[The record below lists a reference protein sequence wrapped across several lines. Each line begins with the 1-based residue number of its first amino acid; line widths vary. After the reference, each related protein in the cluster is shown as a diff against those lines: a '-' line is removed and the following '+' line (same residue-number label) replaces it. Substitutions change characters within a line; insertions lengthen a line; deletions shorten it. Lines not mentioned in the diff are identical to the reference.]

1 MFSRNWQFDVDNM
14 QPHLLLVYHCMQL
27 DESLHIF
34 CMRVRDPLAT
44 LINSNSLKL
53 QTFLI
58 KLRARFIIRGV
69 EPTIILKINQYY
81 KTNDETKP
89 IKGSESFVVPVIQS
103 DRSLRKWVMFHLKS
117 VIQGF

>member
-1 MFSRNWQFDVDNM
+1 
-14 QPHLLLVYHCMQL
+14 
-27 DESLHIF
+27 
-34 CMRVRDPLAT
+34 MRVRDPLST
-44 LINSNSLKL
+44 LTNSNSSKL

-69 EPTIILKINQYY
+69 EPIIILKLNQYY

-89 IKGSESFVVPVIQS
+89 IKGSESCVVPVIQS

-117 VIQGF
+117 MIQGF